1 VYPNP
6 SEYLININSKDLIT
20 SLVFKDLNGKT
31 IKTESFSL
39 NIPTSNLT
47 NGLYQ
52 LTVVF
57 NNGLKETVLISVF
70 R

>member
-31 IKTESFSL
+31 IKTESFSS

-47 NGLYQ
+47 NGLFQ